1 MGLCNPKAKKFEDL
15 TGLVVLSINVQ
26 GPGDEA
32 TELLMG
38 GEKELAK
45 IPIMMPSSAKI
56 TYKQIHFRIYEGLDL
71 PKVDSNIL
79 KKDSI
84 DAYMKVKYRSH
95 KGKTKYKTVYE
106 SKKKGQICKWNTEFM
121 IPVAIPINN
130 NKLEL
135 ELWDYDTVADDQ
147 VSSID
152 LSIKDILKNE
162 RTYDAVTK
170 EVTKDGS
177 KWEWINLYG
186 SPPKK
191 TNDYAEKMNTNP
203 ELASH
208 WAGMILV

>member
-1 MGLCNPKAKKFEDL
+1 MGLCNPKAKEFEKL
-15 TGLVVLSINVQ
+15 TGLIVLSINVQ

-45 IPIMMPSSAKI
+45 IPIMMPSSAKR
-56 TYKQIHFRIYEGLDL
+56 TYKQIYFRIFEGLDL
-71 PKVDSNIL
+71 PKVDSNLL

-95 KGKTKYKTVYE
+95 KGKTATKTTYE
-106 SKKKGQICKWNTEFM
+106 SKKKGDIVKWNTEFM
-121 IPVAIPINN
+121 VPVSLPINN
-130 NKLEL
+130 NKFEL
-135 ELWDYDTVADDQ
+135 ELWDYDTIGDDQ

-152 LSIKDILKNE
+152 LSIKDIIKYEKKYN
-162 RTYDAVTK
+162 
-170 EVTKDGS
+170 EVTNELIKDGS

-191 TNDYAEKMNTNP
+191 DNNEADKMNTNP